1 MCQFA
6 GEALQFYKKAYF
18 TRRPIL
24 QEALT
29 RQSGQRLRA
38 PGRMAARS
46 AAAYRMKF
54 NVGRSIAGVL
64 CRPPPV
70 TAGTVLP

>member
-18 TRRPIL
+18 TRSPDKAIGPAATCAGTHGRTIGCGVSH
-24 QEALT
+24 EI
-29 RQSGQRLRA
+29 QRREIDC
-38 PGRMAARS
+38 GRL
-46 AAAYRMKF
+46 
-54 NVGRSIAGVL
+54 VPP
-64 CRPPPV
+64 PPPV

>member
-18 TRRPIL
+18 TR
-24 QEALT
+24 
-29 RQSGQRLRA
+29 S
-38 PGRMAARS
+38 PGDAIRS
-46 AAAYRMKF
+46 AATHAGTP
-54 NVGRSIAGVL
+54 GRTIGRCASHEIQRREIDCGRLVP
-64 CRPPPV
+64 RPPV